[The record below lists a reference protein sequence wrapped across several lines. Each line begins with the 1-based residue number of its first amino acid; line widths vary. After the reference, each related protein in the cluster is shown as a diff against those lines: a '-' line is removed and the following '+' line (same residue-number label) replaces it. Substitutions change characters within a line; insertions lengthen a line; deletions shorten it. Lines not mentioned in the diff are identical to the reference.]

1 MSPFFSPPSFLPRQW
16 RAEDS
21 VDHVSTTCVYS
32 RLEERGLVN
41 RFVNF
46 VDTVLSKHSFHS
58 LNEAGELHCETF
70 HKQQIQRK
78 LAFRLLLNAEKQ
90 LTFPIICISSL
101 LQCSFRQVQVIDSG
115 GSSCSSWPTKL
126 CGKIRY
132 IIFKTH

>member
-1 MSPFFSPPSFLPRQW
+1 
-16 RAEDS
+16 

-32 RLEERGLVN
+32 RLEKRGLVN

-46 VDTVLSKHSFHS
+46 VDTVLSKHPFHS

-70 HKQQIQRK
+70 HKQQIRRK

-101 LQCSFRQVQVIDSG
+101 LQCSFRQAQVIDSG
-115 GSSCSSWPTKL
+115 GASYFL
-126 CGKIRY
+126 Q
-132 IIFKTH
+132 